1 MTMTL
6 ALAAGA
12 ASGGLAL
19 LHIVAGG
26 RAIARPLIDAR
37 DIGETA
43 KYTNYY
49 CWHLVSIVLVLMSAG
64 FFFAAFRP
72 DPSDLTLLLTAIAAA
87 FAVWGIVLPV
97 SVGQSYGQM
106 PQGWLF
112 VPIAALGLGILLS

>member
-1 MTMTL
+1 MNVTL
-6 ALAAGA
+6 ALAAGL

-26 RAIARPLIDAR
+26 RAVARPLIDAR
-37 DIGETA
+37 DIADTA

-64 FFFAAFRP
+64 FFLAAVRP
-72 DPSDLTLLLTAIAAA
+72 DPFDLTLLLTATATA
-87 FAVWGIVLPV
+87 FAAWGIVLPV
-97 SVGQSYGQM
+97 SVGQTYRQM

-112 VPIAALGLGILLS
+112 VPIALLGAGMLMS